1 MVIPA
6 PRDRLANCI
15 WLPRI
20 IAKARMLRV
29 GQLPPEYA
37 ARFGAPSSVDEVFLA
52 HFGITKDQIVAASNR
67 PDGEVAAW
75 FSSLPRATPQRVL
88 GWNEIAVNL
97 GKPGFPL
104 EARFPI
110 GLATTYAHIAHL
122 KPESIFDMLEADE
135 GQPGSQA

>member
-6 PRDRLANCI
+6 PRERLADCV

-20 IAKARMLRV
+20 IAKARLQQA
-29 GQLPPEYA
+29 GKLPPEYM
-37 ARFGAPSSVDEVFLA
+37 ARFGAPSSVDEVFLS
-52 HFGITKDQIVAASNR
+52 HLGITKEEIVVASGR
-67 PDGEVAAW
+67 SDDEVAAW
-75 FSSLPRATPQRVL
+75 FLRLPRATPERIL
-88 GWNEIAVNL
+88 AWNHIAANL

-122 KPESIFDMLEADE
+122 KPESVFAMLEADE
-135 GQPGSQA
+135 GIAQN